1 MVINHLMVKKNQD
14 FRLVDTR
21 FQQLEKRE
29 GSGQRNWYLGKTLGK
44 NALLVLHCW
53 HFLQNIVKKGG
64 ISGIALHL
72 YLLGVQHMASHH
84 VLRKP

>member
-1 MVINHLMVKKNQD
+1 MVKKNQD

-64 ISGIALHL
+64 FLGLLCICM
-72 YLLGVQHMASHH
+72 LGVQHMASHH